1 MSGKVEISGT
11 PGEIYE
17 RHLVPAIFA
26 RWAPE
31 LVEAAGVQPGQRV
44 LDVACGTGAV
54 TRLLADRVGRT
65 GRVVGLDFNA
75 GMLAAA
81 RAAVGNSTIE
91 WMEGNA
97 MGMAL
102 PDAAF
107 DAVACQQG
115 LQFFPDKS
123 AALKEM
129 RRVLTPGGRLALSV
143 WRSVEQAPGFRVLEE
158 ALARRIGPEKAILPP
173 FSLGDGQALRV
184 LASNAGFR
192 EVRVRAEVK
201 LTRFPSVEA
210 FVRSAI
216 GGAPTMIGALAEQGP
231 GVLDAIVAEVAD
243 ATRTYMDDEGWT
255 TPQASN
261 IITAVA

>member
-1 MSGKVEISGT
+1 MAGKLEISGT

-17 RHLVPAIFA
+17 QYLVPAIFA

-31 LVEAAGVQPGQRV
+31 LVKAAGVQPGQRV

-54 TRLLADRVGRT
+54 TRLLAERVGQI

-81 RAAVGNSTIE
+81 RVAVPNATIE
-91 WMEGNA
+91 WLEGNA
-97 MGMAL
+97 MSMAL

-107 DAVACQQG
+107 DAVVCQQG
-115 LQFFPDKS
+115 LQFFPDKA
-123 AALKEM
+123 AALHEM
-129 RRVLTPGGRLALSV
+129 RRVLTPGGTLALAV

-158 ALARRIGPEKAILPP
+158 VLARQIGPEKAALPP
-173 FSLGDGQALRV
+173 FSLGDGQALGTLV
-184 LASNAGFR
+184 SSAGFR

-201 LTRFPSVEA
+201 LTRFPSSEV
-210 FVRSAI
+210 FVRSVI

-231 GVLDAIVAEVAD
+231 GALDALVAEVAA
-243 ATRTYMDDEGWT
+243 ATRTYLDDEGWAS
-255 TPQASN
+255 PQCR
-261 IITAVA
+261 